1 MAVGGII
8 AYSDKMIQ
16 HKILSN
22 ISSILGLSSI
32 FITIWY
38 VNEDSLFPGYWALIP
53 TIGAALIIIGG
64 PESLSNKYLLSTKVF
79 VFIGKIS
86 YPLYL
91 WHWPLLVY
99 SRMMYPSGSTSIFA
113 KTWIVVLIS
122 LLLSIFT
129 YFVIEKPLRFRKSKV
144 ITYLLVMTM
153 LAVGTVALFG
163 INKEKNN

>member
-8 AYSDKMIQ
+8 AYSNKMIK

-32 FITIWY
+32 SITIWY

-53 TIGAALIIIGG
+53 TIGAVLIIIGG
-64 PESLSNKYLLSTKVF
+64 PESLSNKYLLSTKTF

-99 SRMMYPSGSTSIFA
+99 SRMIYPSGSTSIFA
-113 KTWIVVLIS
+113 KTWIVLLIS

-129 YFVIEKPLRFRKSKV
+129 YFVIEKSLRFRKSKV
-144 ITYLLVMTM
+144 ITYLLLITLFIIGIAS
-153 LAVGTVALFG
+153 LAVV
-163 INKEKNN
+163 